1 MLKFGS
7 TASFRRRR
15 TVILLSA
22 VILETDLKKIP
33 LNMVPAKGKIATDT
47 SVSKATAVTAD
58 TNSSHIQ
65 SDDDE
70 KSLGEPD
77 FKSPADINDDCDDDG
92 DDGSGISGAAVGGRD
107 LDDIPDFTEPL
118 RIQTSKVTGTEARLM
133 GSSSSSLHIR
143 EGLQQHL
150 KRRKSDPANLS
161 SRSGSE
167 SPRNR
172 GGSHGNYDG
181 GSSISSLEELGFD
194 TDILTDKMGVLELDL
209 KTQQEISQSLNKSLS
224 NLPVVAERLT
234 DDVLEDCYAFTDV
247 KGREGSLS
255 RGGSITTGGEVSSN
269 FLEPLEEMDGEDD
282 NDEGEKIKITN
293 LAEILEADE
302 EDWGETAGPPTA
314 TST

>member
-1 MLKFGS
+1 MVS
-7 TASFRRRR
+7 TKDK
-15 TVILLSA
+15 V
-22 VILETDLKKIP
+22 
-33 LNMVPAKGKIATDT
+33 ATDT

-58 TNSSHIQ
+58 TSSHMQ
-65 SDDDE
+65 SDYDD

-77 FKSPADINDDCDDDG
+77 LKAPTDDNNDVDDDG
-92 DDGSGISGAAVGGRD
+92 DDGSGISGAAVGGG
-107 LDDIPDFTEPL
+107 DIADSPDFTQPL
-118 RIQTSKVTGTEARLM
+118 RIQTSKLIGTEARLT
-133 GSSSSSLHIR
+133 GSSSTLLIR

-150 KRRKSDPANLS
+150 KRRKSDSANLS

-181 GSSISSLEELGFD
+181 GSSISSLEEQGYD
-194 TDILTDKMGVLELDL
+194 TDILTDKMGVLELDW
-209 KTQQEISQSLNKSLS
+209 KAQQEISQSLNRSLS
-224 NLPVVAERLT
+224 NLTVVAERLT
-234 DDVLEDCYAFTDV
+234 DDMLEDCYAFSDV
-247 KGREGSLS
+247 KGREGTLS

-269 FLEPLEEMDGEDD
+269 ILEPLEEMDGEDD

-302 EDWGETAGPPTA
+302 EDWGETAGPPTL